1 MAVKQKLSIVPSSP
15 GIYIMKG
22 LRERPIYVGK
32 AKNLRTRLRSYFQE
46 SSGLDARKSVMIR
59 EIRDFSY
66 IVTANELEALVLEA
80 NFIKRFK
87 PKYNIILRDDKN
99 YPYLKLTVNEE
110 WPRLEVVRRIA
121 RDGSIYFGPYVPT
134 GIMWE
139 TLAFVRRNF
148 PVRTCRH
155 KLDRPMR
162 PCVQYQM
169 GRCLAPCTGDL
180 SRDKYMEAVN
190 EVKLFLQGQRKEL
203 LENLQK
209 RMERLSDVLK
219 FEEAANIRDRLRVIE
234 KAWGEQRAVAP
245 ELGDMDAIGL
255 YREKQE
261 AVVFMLF
268 IRKGMIIGQR
278 DFFLKRLKDTGDDEL
293 LRSFIEQF
301 YSKEILPPPA
311 IILPVQAELHTQR
324 LWLSEKR
331 GGTVKLSIPKTEKE
345 FNVLRMASDNAAIA
359 FRRHKEERVDETL
372 LELKNLLNL
381 KALPER
387 IEAIDVSNIS
397 GSEAV
402 GALVVWKDR
411 SFLKDDYRLF
421 KIKTVEGIDDFA
433 MIGEVAGRYFKKKL
447 ESVGGEDLPQL
458 LVIDGGRGQLE
469 AALRAMSV
477 FGLSMD
483 VIGLAKERKDRPERV
498 YLPAKATPIPLA
510 PGAASTHLLQRIRDE
525 AHRFAITYHKKL
537 RAKRTLESPLSKIP
551 GIGKV
556 RRLSLLKRFGSLD
569 AIRKATMEELLE
581 VKGIDKKIAEALV
594 GGKK

>member
-1 MAVKQKLSIVPSSP
+1 
-15 GIYIMKG
+15 MKG

-345 FNVLRMASDNAAIA
+345 FNVLRMASDNATIA

>member
-1 MAVKQKLSIVPSSP
+1 MAVKQKLSIVPSST

-22 LRERPIYVGK
+22 PRERPIYVGK
-32 AKNLRTRLRSYFQE
+32 AKNLRARLRSYFQE
-46 SSGLDARKSVMIR
+46 SSGLDTRKSVMMR

-99 YPYLKLTVNEE
+99 YPYLKLAVNEE

-121 RDGSIYFGPYVPT
+121 RDGSIHFGPYVPT

-139 TLAFVRRNF
+139 TLAFVRHNF
-148 PVRTCRH
+148 PIRTCRH

-169 GRCLAPCTGDL
+169 GRCLAPCTGEL

-203 LENLQK
+203 LENLHK
-209 RMERLSDVLK
+209 RMERLSDELK

-234 KAWGEQRAVAP
+234 KAWGKQRVVAP

-261 AVVFMLF
+261 AVVFILF
-268 IRKGMIIGQR
+268 IRNGMIIGQR
-278 DFFLKRLKDTGDDEL
+278 DFFLKRLKDAGDDEV

-331 GGTVKLSIPKTEKE
+331 GETVKLSIPKTEKE

-372 LELKNLLNL
+372 LDLKNLLNL
-381 KALPER
+381 KALPVR

-433 MIGEVAGRYFKKKL
+433 MIGEVVGRYFKKKL
-447 ESVGGEDLPQL
+447 ESAGGEDLPQL
-458 LVIDGGRGQLE
+458 LVIDGGRGQLD

-483 VIGLAKERKDRPERV
+483 VIGLAKERKGQPERV
-498 YLPAKATPIPLA
+498 YLPAKTTPIPLA
-510 PGAASTHLLQRIRDE
+510 PEAASTHLLQRIRDE

-551 GIGKV
+551 GIGKAK
-556 RRLSLLKRFGSLD
+556 RLSLLKRFSSLD

-581 VKGIDKKIAEALV
+581 VKGINKKIAEALV